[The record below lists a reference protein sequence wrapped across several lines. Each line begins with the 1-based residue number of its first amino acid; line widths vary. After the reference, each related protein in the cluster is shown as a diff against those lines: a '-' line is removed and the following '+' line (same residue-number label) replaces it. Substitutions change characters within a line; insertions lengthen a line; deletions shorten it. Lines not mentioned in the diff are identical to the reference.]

1 MNIVARDYQQY
12 AINSF
17 FDYYRKGNTG
27 NPIIAM
33 PTGTG
38 KSLVIAFILAEIFK
52 MAPDIRVMSLTHVE
66 ELISQNYE
74 ALLSIWSQA
83 PAGIYSSGLKRNDV
97 ANNIIF
103 GGIQSVY
110 KKPSLF
116 GKVSLIIVDE
126 CHLISGKTGSMYDT
140 FIKSLQAINP
150 DLKVLG
156 LSATPYRMKKGLL
169 IDEGSLFTDIC
180 CDLTDITNF
189 NHLIDQGYL
198 CKLIPRSTKLE
209 LDVSRVSDVGG
220 EFNQKELQEVVA
232 TQELTYQSACETVSL
247 ASDRRCWLVF
257 TTGIMHTYIT
267 KEILDHFGIS
277 NRVIHSN
284 TKQYKMK
291 GNRSEIIAG
300 HKHGEFQAL
309 INSDMVTTGFNN
321 PAIDLIWGLRPT
333 KSTGLWVQMLGR
345 GTRPDYA
352 DGFDLT
358 TRQGRLDAIRYS
370 EKQNCLVLD
379 FAGNTKR
386 LGPINDPVI
395 PQKPNGKRKSVS
407 LGAPVKVCPNCQTYV
422 AASAR
427 ECFHCAYLFPSEI
440 KLNKESSTD
449 ELIRGAEI
457 KKENEQQILEYDVN
471 HVVYNKWHKAGS
483 VPTIKVSYYCGVHRF
498 NEFVCPEHKG
508 LPKKNA
514 YEWWASRSYEEM
526 PGTVDEILNET
537 DALKVPSKIVVKHT
551 GKSYPE
557 IINHLF

>member
-83 PAGIYSSGLKRNDV
+83 PAGIYSSGLKRNDT

-140 FIKSLQAINP
+140 FIKSLQAVNP
-150 DLKVLG
+150 NMKVLG
-156 LSATPYRMKKGLL
+156 LSATPYRVKKGLL
-169 IDEGSLFTDIC
+169 IEEGSLFTDIC
-180 CDLTDITNF
+180 CDLTDLVNF

-198 CKLIPRSTKLE
+198 CKLIPRSTSLE
-209 LDVSRVSDVGG
+209 LDVSRVGDVGG
-220 EFNQKELQEVVA
+220 EYNQKELQETVA
-232 TQELTYQSACETVSL
+232 TEDLTYQAACETVTL
-247 ASDRRCWLVF
+247 ASNRKCWLAF
-257 TTGIMHTYIT
+257 TTGIQHTYIT
-267 KEILDHFGIS
+267 KEIFDHFGIT
-277 NRVIHSN
+277 NQVIHSDN
-284 TKQYKMK
+284 KKYKMK
-291 GNRSEIIAG
+291 GNREKILRDY
-300 HKHGEFQAL
+300 KHGEFQAL
-309 INSDMVTTGFNN
+309 INADMLTTGFNN
-321 PAIDLIWGLRPT
+321 PAIDMIVGLRPT
-333 KSTGLWVQMLGR
+333 KSAGLWVQMLGR
-345 GTRPDYA
+345 GTRPNYTK
-352 DGFDLT
+352 GFDLT
-358 TRQGRLDAIRYS
+358 TKQGRLDAIQYS

-395 PQKPNGKRKSVS
+395 PQKPNKKRRSVS
-407 LGAPVKVCPNCQTYV
+407 IGAPVKVCPNCQTYV
-422 AASAR
+422 AASAV
-427 ECFHCAYLFPSEI
+427 ECFHCAYLFPREI
-440 KLNKESSTD
+440 KLNGESSTD
-449 ELIRGAEI
+449 ELIRGIDAKQEP
-457 KKENEQQILEYDVN
+457 EQQINEYDVN

-508 LPKKNA
+508 LPKKKA
-514 YEWWASRSYEEM
+514 YEWSSSRSYEEM
-526 PGTVDEILNET
+526 PSTVDEILNET